1 MDFKTKIAL
10 VFLGALGLIN
20 TVADLSFR
28 LAIAN
33 DTEASWYVWVIIGV
47 TIVASIS
54 GMVAMYLLK
63 KQQDT

>member
-1 MDFKTKIAL
+1 MEFKTKIAL

-33 DTEASWYVWVIIGV
+33 DTGASWYVWVIIGV

-63 KQQDT
+63 KQQGT